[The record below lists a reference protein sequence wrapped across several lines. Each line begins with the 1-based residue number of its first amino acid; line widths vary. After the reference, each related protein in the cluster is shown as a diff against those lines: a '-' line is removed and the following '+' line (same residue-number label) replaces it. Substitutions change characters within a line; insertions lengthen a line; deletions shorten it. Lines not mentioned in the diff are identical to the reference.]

1 MPSSM
6 RSSEEES
13 YLSRVAVFAPLDG
26 SGRAELVERRLA
38 DAITSG
44 LLPHNERLPREAE
57 LARRFGVATVTAREA
72 LEALRHRGLVR
83 TTRGRDGGSFVI
95 AGERPDRAALDQ
107 RLRQLS
113 RVDLRDLATYY
124 RTINAGAAEL
134 AADRAAPDDV
144 AQLRILVERTGT
156 ADAVAGRRGERAFH
170 LQLAA
175 LSQSPRL
182 VREEVRLQAEFG
194 PLLWRCQDDGDAR
207 WAARAAHD
215 AIVTAL
221 DDVDTERARAL
232 TAAHVDASLE
242 WLVDHKIAL
251 ESRAAATPDRK
262 EPLS

>member
-1 MPSSM
+1 MPSSV
-6 RSSEEES
+6 RSSQEDHD
-13 YLSRVAVFAPLDG
+13 LSRAAVFAPLEG
-26 SGRAELVERRLA
+26 GGRAELVERRLA
-38 DAITSG
+38 EAIAAG
-44 LLPHNERLPREAE
+44 LLHHDERLPREAD

-83 TTRGRDGGSFVI
+83 TTRGRDGGSFVT
-95 AGERPDRAALDQ
+95 AADRPDRAALDH

-113 RVDLRDLATYY
+113 RVDLRDMATYY

-144 AQLRILVERTGT
+144 AQLRLLVERTGT
-156 ADAVAGRRGERAFH
+156 DDPVAGRRGENAFH

-194 PLLWRCQDDGDAR
+194 ALLWRCQDDPHAR
-207 WAARAAHD
+207 VTAREAHD
-215 AIVTAL
+215 AIAAAL

-242 WLVDHKIAL
+242 WLVDHKSTL
-251 ESRAAATPDRK
+251 DSGPPTVPVRK
-262 EPLS
+262 EPPS